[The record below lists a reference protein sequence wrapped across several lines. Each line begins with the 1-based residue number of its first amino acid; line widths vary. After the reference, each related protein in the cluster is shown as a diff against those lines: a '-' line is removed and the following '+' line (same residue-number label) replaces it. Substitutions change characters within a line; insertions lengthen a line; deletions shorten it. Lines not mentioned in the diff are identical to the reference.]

1 MTTTELNAVRDLRD
15 ELALERRRLEDL
27 RACAGSMSRVFD
39 GLPKAKATTSAVEKI
54 AIAIV
59 ESERHI
65 EELTEAIALSSAEL
79 VTAISATIT
88 KPLMMSAM
96 IRRYVTCKTT
106 AAIAMRLHITREY
119 VWKLCKRG
127 VNHDIGTSRYWEYP
141 CRLRGRL
148 DLQCAG

>member
-1 MTTTELNAVRDLRD
+1 MTFDELNAVRDLRD

-27 RACAGSMSRVFD
+27 RACAGSMSRAFD

-54 AIAIV
+54 AIAII

-79 VTAISATIT
+79 VTAISATI
-88 KPLMMSAM
+88 KQPLMMSAM

-106 AAIAMRLHITREY
+106 AAIASELFISADY
-119 VWKLCKRG
+119 VRKLCKRG
-127 VNHDIGTSRYWEYP
+127 VRQMT
-141 CRLRGRL
+141 
-148 DLQCAG
+148 CAP